1 MNKHTTHNLHTNLI
15 TKSYTGLS
23 KQTHIHTHTHEHTH
37 IHFFLFG
44 GIECMHFSTLDSIVS
59 VFLPKT
65 TKMAKIDHNEI
76 NNNSLVQKIV

>member
-37 IHFFLFG
+37 AHIHFFLFG
-44 GIECMHFSTLDSIVS
+44 GIECMHFSTLND
-59 VFLPKT
+59 
-65 TKMAKIDHNEI
+65 
-76 NNNSLVQKIV
+76 